1 MEKRMEKL
9 AVVSPLG
16 LPVVKA
22 GGSAPRLDTLAG
34 KTIGEVWNGVFK
46 GNITFPVVRKL
57 LQQKYPDLK
66 IIPYTEFP
74 HAPHSDNPARQK
86 ELANEVIAIA
96 QRHGCDA
103 LITGNGA

>member
-1 MEKRMEKL
+1 MEKL

-16 LPVVKA
+16 IEVVKA
-22 GGSAPRLDTLAG
+22 AGSAPRLPSLAG

-46 GNITFPVVRKL
+46 GNVTFPIVRRV
-57 LQQKYPDLK
+57 LQQRFPDLK

-86 ELANEVIAIA
+86 ELAEQVIAIA
-96 QRHGCDA
+96 QKNNCDA

>member
-1 MEKRMEKL
+1 MEKL

-16 LPVVKA
+16 LEIVKSSA
-22 GGSAPRLDTLAG
+22 SAPRLDTLAG

-46 GNITFPVVRKL
+46 GNATFPL
-57 LQQKYPDLK
+57 LRRALQEKYPDLK

-86 ELANEVIAIA
+86 ELIDEVIAVA
-96 QRHGCDA
+96 KREHCDA

>member
-1 MEKRMEKL
+1 MEKL

-16 LPVVKA
+16 VAVVKA

-46 GNITFPVVRKL
+46 GNVTFPLLRKA
-57 LQQKYPDLK
+57 LQRKYPDLK
-66 IIPYTEFP
+66 IVPYTDFP

-86 ELANEVIAIA
+86 ALANEVIAIA
-96 QRHGCDA
+96 QRQGCDA

>member
-46 GNITFPVVRKL
+46 GNFTFPIMRKL
-57 LQQKYPDLK
+57 LQQKFPDL
-66 IIPYTEFP
+66 PRF
-74 HAPHSDNPARQK
+74 
-86 ELANEVIAIA
+86 
-96 QRHGCDA
+96 
-103 LITGNGA
+103 

>member
-1 MEKRMEKL
+1 MDKL
-9 AVVSPLG
+9 VVVSPLG
-16 LPVVKA
+16 FEVVKST
-22 GGSAPRLDTLAG
+22 GSAPRLTSLAG

-46 GNITFPVVRKL
+46 GNVTFPFVRRA
-57 LQQKYPDLK
+57 LQQRFPDLK

-86 ELANEVIAIA
+86 ELAEQVIEIA
-96 QRHGCDA
+96 RRNNCDA

>member
-1 MEKRMEKL
+1 MEKL

-16 LPVVKA
+16 VAVVKA
-22 GGSAPRLDTLAG
+22 GRSAPRLDTLAG

-46 GNITFPVVRKL
+46 GNLTFPALRAQ
-57 LQQKYPDLK
+57 LQQRYPDLK

-86 ELANEVIAIA
+86 ELAEEVVAIA
-96 QRHGCDA
+96 KRTGCDA

>member
-1 MEKRMEKL
+1 MEKL

-16 LPVVKA
+16 LAVVKSA
-22 GGSAPRLDTLAG
+22 GSAPRLDTLAG

-46 GNITFPVVRKL
+46 GNFTFPVLRKA

-86 ELANEVIAIA
+86 EVADEVMAIA
-96 QRHGCDA
+96 KRENCDA

>member
-1 MEKRMEKL
+1 MEKRMENL

-46 GNITFPVVRKL
+46 GNFTFPVLRKL

-74 HAPHSDNPARQK
+74 HAPHSDHPARQQ

>member
-1 MEKRMEKL
+1 MEKL

-16 LPVVKA
+16 LAVVKTSV
-22 GGSAPRLDTLAG
+22 SAPRLDTLAG

-46 GNITFPVVRKL
+46 GNFTFPALRKV

-86 ELANEVIAIA
+86 EVADEVIAIA
-96 QRHGCDA
+96 QRQGCDA

>member
-1 MEKRMEKL
+1 MEKL
-9 AVVSPLG
+9 SVVSPLG
-16 LPVVKA
+16 VAVVKA

-46 GNITFPVVRKL
+46 GNQTFPILRKV

-66 IIPYTEFP
+66 IVPYTEFP

-86 ELANEVIAIA
+86 ALADEVIAIA
-96 QRHGCDA
+96 RRQGCDA

>member
-1 MEKRMEKL
+1 MEKL

-16 LPVVKA
+16 LAVVKP

-46 GNITFPVVRKL
+46 GNFTFPVLRKV

-86 ELANEVIAIA
+86 ELADEVIAIA
-96 QRHGCDA
+96 KREGCDA

>member
-1 MEKRMEKL
+1 MEKL
-9 AVVSPLG
+9 SVVSPLG
-16 LPVVKA
+16 FAVVKSA
-22 GGSAPRLDTLAG
+22 GSAPRLDTLAG

-46 GNITFPVVRKL
+46 GNFTFPVLRKA

-66 IIPYTEFP
+66 IIPYTKFP

-86 ELANEVIAIA
+86 EVADEVMAIA
-96 QRHGCDA
+96 KRENCDA

>member
-1 MEKRMEKL
+1 MEKL

-16 LPVVKA
+16 IAVVKSS
-22 GGSAPRLDTLAG
+22 GSAPRLDTLAG
-34 KTIGEVWNGVFK
+34 KTVGEVWNGVFK
-46 GNITFPVVRKL
+46 GNFTFPVLRKAL
-57 LQQKYPDLK
+57 RQKYPDLK

-86 ELANEVIAIA
+86 ELADEVIAIA
-96 QRHGCDA
+96 KRQGCDA